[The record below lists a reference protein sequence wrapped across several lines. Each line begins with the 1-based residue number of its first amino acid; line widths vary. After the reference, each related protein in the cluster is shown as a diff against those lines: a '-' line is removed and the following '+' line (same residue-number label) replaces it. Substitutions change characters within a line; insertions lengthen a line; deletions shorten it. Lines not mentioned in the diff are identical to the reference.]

1 MGVPGPP
8 WKVPKES
15 DDMRHVGY
23 QFYSVFSTENESRVD
38 TSNISNQAPTGWP
51 MGSLGPRPPQGV
63 GGGVFISNEPN
74 DIGYYSGLD
83 MLQNCLALDTL
94 WTDSADD
101 THGTLATVLSLPCY
115 C

>member
-1 MGVPGPP
+1 
-8 WKVPKES
+8 
-15 DDMRHVGY
+15 
-23 QFYSVFSTENESRVD
+23 
-38 TSNISNQAPTGWP
+38 

-63 GGGVFISNEPN
+63 GGGVFISKEPN

-83 MLQNCLALDTL
+83 MLQNCSALDTL

-115 C
+115 CWRRQSSVEQQPLPKLDDMSS